1 MMIQVN
7 NSTWVRTKEVVKISI
22 DRGQMYSTGLYK
34 FRVTIETV
42 EEHFYELFDT
52 IEQAQ
57 NAAQRIANQINN
69 AEEAHHVED

>member
-34 FRVTIETV
+34 FRITIETV

-57 NAAQRIANQINN
+57 NAAQRIANQINK
-69 AEEAHHVED
+69 AEEK